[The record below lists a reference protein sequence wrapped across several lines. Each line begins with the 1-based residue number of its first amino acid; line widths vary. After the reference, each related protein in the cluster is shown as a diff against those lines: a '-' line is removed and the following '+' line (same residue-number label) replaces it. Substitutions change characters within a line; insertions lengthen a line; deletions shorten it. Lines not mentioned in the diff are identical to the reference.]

1 MIQPSGVRADDEH
14 QLRGLRAVY
23 RAGGLVGLALVGQ
36 DGVAVQIDDHLDR
49 RIFLERLL
57 DRRERA
63 VVGTG
68 VGRRIEQRAQ
78 VQRLDAVLLERGAQL
93 VAHAHYIVPR
103 VSRALGL
110 GRRIGEG
117 RVRSITLARVGVEH
131 EHLRPVAL
139 GADVRVRGET
149 GGNVYIIVGIVV
161 DGEGR
166 GLVRCGEHRRG
177 ILGGGGHIN
186 ALALRLGGVFVPCGS
201 SRARH
206 IDLGR
211 VRAHAEFERGDAGEK
226 AGTAGELREC
236 LLRSGLAAQLR
247 RRKQRACRRERAPC
261 RRPHACP
268 APVPSASIHPVRP
281 PEIRLINP
289 MRRGAAVCQLR
300 YRSISSTEICW
311 RAMLTA

>member
-1 MIQPSGVRADDEH
+1 MPRFSSA
-14 QLRGLRAVY
+14 A
-23 RAGGLVGLALVGQ
+23 
-36 DGVAVQIDDHLDR
+36 
-49 RIFLERLL
+49 
-57 DRRERA
+57 
-63 VVGTG
+63 
-68 VGRRIEQRAQ
+68 
-78 VQRLDAVLLERGAQL
+78 AQL

-103 VSRALGL
+103 VGRALGL

-117 RVRSITLARVGVEH
+117 RVRSIALARVGVEH

-166 GLVRCGEHRRG
+166 GLVRRGEHRRG

-186 ALALRLGGVFVPCGS
+186 ALALRLDGVFVPCGS

-226 AGTAGELREC
+226 AGTAASFESVSCAPASPPSCAAASSTPAAASAHHAAGRHAAR
-236 LLRSGLAAQLR
+236 LL
-247 RRKQRACRRERAPC
+247 
-261 RRPHACP
+261 
-268 APVPSASIHPVRP
+268 VPSASIHPVRP

-289 MRRGAAVCQLR
+289 MRRGTAVCQLR